1 MASARDLRLVK
12 NQRESKKKIASP
24 LAKYNSAGQLY
35 CVLCNIP
42 IKSAILWDSHVLG
55 KKHKENLAVF
65 KAKSSRSHIV
75 PDEIQ
80 SSKVPKKIA
89 SLPRNE
95 PTFVQPVSKRASD
108 DKCATEDCVP
118 SKKFKANLSGQ
129 KNSVEESEIEIDVD
143 SRSCS
148 AKDVKSDLP
157 SDFFD
162 TPQQSKDTAQNEQLN
177 DNEDS
182 TEGIIPEGFFDDP
195 KLDAKARKVEYKD
208 AAEEEWENF
217 QKAMQVESQVSQ
229 SIVEGEDEE
238 SRVDREFS
246 ELSEQRLYFLRA
258 DALRDKQ
265 STVKEIVSKKKA
277 QARKLQEEN
286 PASNS
291 DDSDYEELFD
301 WRAKKV
307 FDHSH

>member
-1 MASARDLRLVK
+1 MCS
-12 NQRESKKKIASP
+12 
-24 LAKYNSAGQLY
+24 
-35 CVLCNIP
+35 
-42 IKSAILWDSHVLG
+42 
-55 KKHKENLAVF
+55 F
-65 KAKSSRSHIV
+65 
-75 PDEIQ
+75 
-80 SSKVPKKIA
+80 
-89 SLPRNE
+89 
-95 PTFVQPVSKRASD
+95 T
-108 DKCATEDCVP
+108 
-118 SKKFKANLSGQ
+118 ANLSGQ

-148 AKDVKSDLP
+148 AKDVKPDLP

-162 TPQQSKDTAQNEQLN
+162 TPQQSKDTAQSEQLN

-182 TEGIIPEGFFDDP
+182 TEGIPEGFFDDP

-208 AAEEEWENF
+208 AAEEEWEKF

-277 QARKLQEEN
+277 QARQLQEEN